1 MTRFLIIKQ
10 NKDKLRLGSKKETEI
25 RLDDISNI
33 DLDLLNKCCSIKYI
47 QAIQGLPT
55 TEVFNNIVDIYE
67 TQRVQEKEIKEK

>member
-33 DLDLLNKCCSIKYI
+33 NIDLLNKCCSIKYI
-47 QAIQGLPT
+47 QTIQGLPT

-67 TQRVQEKEIKEK
+67 IQRVQEKEIKEK